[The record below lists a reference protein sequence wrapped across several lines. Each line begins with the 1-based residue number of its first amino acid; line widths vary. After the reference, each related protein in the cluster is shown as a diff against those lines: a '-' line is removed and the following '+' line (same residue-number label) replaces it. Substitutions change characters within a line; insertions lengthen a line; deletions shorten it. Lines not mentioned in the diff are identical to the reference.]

1 MSMNSYHTIN
11 EGDTVYFKNNTYMG
25 IATCK
30 AIAHNG
36 KCIGSVCVEND
47 NNLYWIKGRCAR
59 KFASETSGTSWVFMG
74 DNIEYFVREN

>member
-1 MSMNSYHTIN
+1 MNSYHTIN
-11 EGDTVYFKNNTYMG
+11 AGDSVYFKDSTYMG
-25 IATCK
+25 IATYK

-59 KFASETSGTSWVFMG
+59 KFACENSEKSWVFMG
-74 DNIEYFVREN
+74 DNIEYFTKKN